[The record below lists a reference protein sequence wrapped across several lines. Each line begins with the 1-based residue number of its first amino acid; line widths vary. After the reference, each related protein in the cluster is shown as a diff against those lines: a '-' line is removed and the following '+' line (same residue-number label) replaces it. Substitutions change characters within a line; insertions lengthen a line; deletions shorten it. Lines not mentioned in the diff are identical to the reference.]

1 MDALLLSTSGEHS
14 VFRSLFGAYPDAL
27 LLVDAQ
33 GRIALANPMANR
45 LLGYDEDELVGRPV
59 EDLVPEAVRSRHVA
73 YRHAYAQ
80 APRARPMGMQMELA
94 AMKRDGTQVM
104 VEIALSPLQEHG
116 LPYVVAAVRD
126 VSAYPRVRQALQR
139 ARYAE
144 HVALF
149 GRLAVDMRSPQELM
163 ARVPSLVTE
172 ALQIDAC
179 GIYLPAADGGPP
191 RRVGAHGWPD
201 AGALEGHEALPAR
214 VLGEGRAVS
223 SADPEPARRF
233 ALPDGWSRDGWAGA
247 LAVPVTDRDRSV
259 GALVALSRGAERFGA
274 DEQRFLEALAHLLAT
289 ALQRAQTEEQ
299 LQHAQRM
306 ESVGQ
311 LTGGIA
317 HDFNNLLTVISG
329 NLQILDELPAL
340 AREPAAGEMLR
351 AAMRATRRAA
361 ELTGKLLAFSRRQ
374 VLQPERIDPTL
385 LLSSLAD
392 MLRRTLDQRIAIELE
407 VEPGCPACT
416 ADAGQLESALL
427 NVAINARD
435 AMPQGG
441 RLRFTAASC
450 PALPPELAQEW
461 HGSRTRRY
469 LAIAI
474 ADSGC
479 GMPEEVRE
487 RAFEPFFTTKEAGRG
502 TGLGLSTVYG
512 FAKQSQGAVTL
523 DSVPDAGTTVTLYLP
538 RHEDP
543 AEERADEAATVHDRF
558 DGLRVLVVED
568 EAEVRQVLLRFLE
581 GLHCEVT
588 AARSAEEALQLL
600 DPDDPVDLLLSD
612 IALGTGLRGTELAR
626 RATERVPGLAVL
638 LVSGFPQAA
647 PDTPGRWE
655 LLRKPFRREELAQA
669 MARALRREV

>member
-1 MDALLLSTSGEHS
+1 MEARPSTVGEQG

-33 GRIALANPMANR
+33 GRIALANPMAHR
-45 LLGYDEDELVGRPV
+45 LLGYDEGELIGRRV
-59 EDLVPEAVRSRHVA
+59 EDLVPEAVRARHVA

-80 APRARPMGMQMELA
+80 APRARPMGTQMELA
-94 AMKRDGTQVM
+94 AMKRDGSQVM

-126 VSAYPRVRQALQR
+126 ISAYPRVRQALQR

-163 ARVPSLVTE
+163 ARMPSLVTE

-179 GIYLPAADGGPP
+179 GIYLPAAHGGAP
-191 RRVGAHGWPD
+191 RRVGAHGWPE

-214 VLGEGRAVS
+214 VLAEGRAVS
-223 SADPEPARRF
+223 TADPDSAQRF
-233 ALPDGWSRDGWAGA
+233 ALPSAWCRDGWASA
-247 LAVPVTDRDRSV
+247 LGVPVTDRGRSV
-259 GALVALSRGAERFGA
+259 GALVALARGTERFGA
-274 DEQRFLEALAHLLAT
+274 DERRFLEALAHLLAT

-299 LQHAQRM
+299 LQHAQRL

-317 HDFNNLLTVISG
+317 HDFNNLLTVIAG

-340 AREPAAGEMLR
+340 GREPASAEMLH

-374 VLQPERIDPTL
+374 VLQPERIDPAL
-385 LLSSLAD
+385 LLSSLTD
-392 MLRRTLDQRIAIELE
+392 MLRRTLDQRIAIELM
-407 VEPGCPACT
+407 VEDGCPACT
-416 ADAGQLESALL
+416 ADAGQLEAALL

-441 RLRFTAASC
+441 RLRFAAASC

-461 HGSRTRRY
+461 PGPRTRRY
-469 LAIAI
+469 VAIVI

-487 RAFEPFFTTKEAGRG
+487 HAFEPFFTTKEAGRG

-523 DSVPDAGTTVTLYLP
+523 DSAPDAGTTVTLYLP
-538 RHEDP
+538 RHED
-543 AEERADEAATVHDRF
+543 AGEQRSDEAAPADDRF
-558 DGLRVLVVED
+558 DGLRVLAVED

-581 GLHCEVT
+581 ALHCEVT
-588 AARSAEEALQLL
+588 VARSAEEALQLL
-600 DPDDPVDLLLSD
+600 DPDDPVDLLLCD
-612 IALGTGLRGTELAR
+612 IALGAGLRGTELAR
-626 RATERVPGLAVL
+626 RATDLVPGLAVL
-638 LVSGFPQAA
+638 LISGFPQAA
-647 PDTPGRWE
+647 PDTADRWE
-655 LLRKPFRREELAQA
+655 LLRKPFRREELARA
-669 MARALRREV
+669 MARALRREA